1 MAEYYRF
8 FDAVSG
14 DRTYTSA
21 NLTEVLHRLLANG
34 VISTAVNQLAVTA
47 GAGVS
52 VNVDTG
58 EYMVNG
64 YWYKNDAS
72 KNLALATPDATNPR
86 IDLIVVRLDLTTANR
101 FVIVTNKT
109 GTPAPSPSAPVLQ
122 QDSTIWEEALA
133 QVQVS
138 AGSGTPLV
146 ITDERGWAGINP
158 VPYLDA
164 VLQSSTPSAPPTGNA
179 RLYPKADGKWY
190 TETPAGTEATVGE
203 LWQHAQSSTAP
214 DGVATQFNIGSGVA
228 SNKVRVFVNGLL
240 RRPTTDYT
248 FTSGN
253 SYVTFAWVPQTGDD
267 VRMDYVAV

>member
-1 MAEYYRF
+1 MTEFYRF
-8 FDAVSG
+8 FDASAG
-14 DRTYTSA
+14 DRVYTSA
-21 NLTEVLHRLLANG
+21 NMTEVLHRLLGNG
-34 VISTAVNQLAVTA
+34 VIRTAANALAVTV

-58 EYMVNG
+58 EYMENG
-64 YWYKNDAS
+64 YWYKSDAS
-72 KNLALATPDATNPR
+72 HNIALATPDATNPR
-86 IDLIVVRLDLTTANR
+86 IDLIVVRLDLSAGVRSIT
-101 FVIVTNKT
+101 VTNKS
-109 GTPAPSPSAPVLQ
+109 GVPAPSPTAPALE
-122 QDSTIWEEALA
+122 QDTTIWEESLA

-164 VLQSSTPSAPPTGNA
+164 MLQSSTPSAPPTGNA